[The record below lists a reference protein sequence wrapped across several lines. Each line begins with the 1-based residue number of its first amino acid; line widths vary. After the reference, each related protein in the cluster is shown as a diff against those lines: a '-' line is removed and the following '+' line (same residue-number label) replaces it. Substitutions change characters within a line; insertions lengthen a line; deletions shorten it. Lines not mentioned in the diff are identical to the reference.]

1 MIGGI
6 TESAE
11 KLEADRSISQF
22 VGDLLL
28 IFGPGGGVLRGRNQ
42 TSPAS
47 ILAQNDEW
55 SLYSFPTTSH
65 WKGYPM
71 MEFSFPDWR
80 VWLLGEIYGV
90 SDSEEAQAIVKDSIV
105 GLRDFA
111 KLNGHYFV
119 FAWNSKK
126 SQWNIW
132 TNRLGTLHAYNGKN
146 AIGTCFNSIVRASG
160 DLDLDSEGILGFF
173 SLGFFPQDRTY
184 SKGVRIIR
192 PATHEVY
199 SAAGKKISEKR
210 YWNWIFNPDTA
221 RNYDNTVEEFAA
233 LLNEVMSDLC
243 RNGRIAVPISGGLD
257 SRSTIAAVLEKKS
270 DVIDNLRAFS
280 YGYTPDS
287 VEIRI
292 ARLIAAARN
301 LPFDSYQIP
310 KYLFDSLS
318 NIYDA
323 IEGFQDITLS
333 RQASVSK
340 LLSDHSEYVIAA
352 HWGDVWL
359 DDLELGEVKNDNE
372 ILSAAL
378 QKFRKRGSNWLLQ
391 NVNTSLLQSIDVEKM
406 VSGMIEQELVPL
418 AGIDDPEFRL
428 KALKT
433 EQWSFRWTTSSIR
446 SYQLGVFPRLPFYDS
461 RMIDFFATVPSEFVR
476 ERRMQ
481 VDYLIRFAPDLA
493 RVRWQAYDTDLFKY
507 KRSET
512 WHLPKRALNKVRRIL
527 LRQPLIQRNWEAQF
541 LNEQGRVAL
550 KQYLLN
556 GAGSKIEEFFPSSEI
571 ASLLDDLYNSPS
583 AEKGYAVSMLLTFA
597 AWLGKDA

>member
-1 MIGGI
+1 MIGGT
-6 TESAE
+6 TEPVE
-11 KLEADRSISQF
+11 RLEADRSISQF

-28 IFGPGGGVLRGRNQ
+28 IFGPQRGVLHGRNQ

-65 WKGYPM
+65 WKGYPIT
-71 MEFSFPDWR
+71 EFSFPDWR

-90 SDSEEAQAIVKDSIV
+90 SDSEEGQAIVKDSII
-105 GLRDFA
+105 GLRDFT
-111 KLNGHYFV
+111 KLNGHYLV
-119 FAWNSKK
+119 FAWNSKN

-146 AIGTCFNSIVRASG
+146 AIGTCFNTIVKASG
-160 DLDLDSEGILGFF
+160 DLELDSEGILGFF
-173 SLGFFPQDRTY
+173 SFGFFPQDRTY
-184 SKGVRIIR
+184 CKGVRIIR

-199 SAAGKKISEKR
+199 NAAGIKISERR

-221 RNYDNTVEEFAA
+221 RSYDKTIEEFAG
-233 LLNEVMSDLC
+233 LLHEIMSDLC
-243 RNGRIAVPISGGLD
+243 RDGKIALPISGGLD
-257 SRSTIAAVLEKKS
+257 SRSTVAAIFEKDS
-270 DVIDNLRAFS
+270 DIINNLRAFS
-280 YGYTPDS
+280 YGYTRDS
-287 VEIRI
+287 KEIRI

-301 LPFDSYQIP
+301 IPFDSYLIP

-318 NIYDA
+318 SIHDA
-323 IEGFQDITLS
+323 IEGFQDLTLS

-340 LLSDHSEYVIAA
+340 HLGDHSDYVIAA

-359 DDLELGEVKNDNE
+359 DDVGEVKNDNE

-391 NVNTSLLQSIDVEKM
+391 NVHPNLLQNRDVEKM
-406 VSGMIEQELVPL
+406 LSRMIEQELSPL

-446 SYQLGVFPRLPFYDS
+446 SYQLGVFPRLPFYDT
-461 RMIDFFATVPSEFVR
+461 RMIDFFATVPSDFVR

-493 RVRWQAYDTDLFKY
+493 RVRWQVYDRDLFRY

-512 WHLPKRALNKVRRIL
+512 WHLPKRAFNKVRRIL
-527 LRQPLIQRNWEAQF
+527 TRQPHIQRNWEAQF
-541 LNEQGRVAL
+541 LNEQGRIAL
-550 KQYLLN
+550 KQYLLS
-556 GAGSKIEEFFPSSEI
+556 GAGSKIEEFFPSAGIE
-571 ASLLDDLYNSPS
+571 SLLDDLYNSPS
-583 AEKGYAVSMLLTFA
+583 SEKGYAVSMLLTFA
-597 AWLGKDA
+597 AWLAKDA